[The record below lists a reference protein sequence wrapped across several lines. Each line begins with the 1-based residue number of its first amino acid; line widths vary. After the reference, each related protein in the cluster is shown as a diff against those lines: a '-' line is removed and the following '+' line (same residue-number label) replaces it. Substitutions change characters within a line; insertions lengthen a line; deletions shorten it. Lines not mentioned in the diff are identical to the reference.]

1 MDNFKKTGRPLR
13 ELSLCTGAGGGLL
26 GSEILGF
33 QTVCAVEIEPYCAG
47 VLCERQNE
55 GSLPLFPIWDNLK
68 TFDGRPWRGHAD
80 LITAG
85 FPCQDISSAN
95 NLRVGLNGEKSSLFY
110 EVHRIVCEVEP
121 GWVFLEN
128 SPLLTRLGLD
138 TVLQYMAQA
147 GYDAEWGVL
156 AASAVGASHQRE
168 RFWGLFRRQT
178 SDPHSKRLFLQR
190 PTIFQKKTR
199 SWIRCSLWREN
210 ESRLGRV
217 DNGVAHW
224 MDRLKAIGNG
234 QVPTCMAEA
243 FLQLTRRFLA

>member
-156 AASAVGASHQRE
+156 AASAVGAPHQRE
-168 RFWGLFRRQT
+168 RFWGLFRQT
-178 SDPHSKRLFLQR
+178 ANPNCKKFLLPKQHISDEQR
-190 PTIFQKKTR
+190 HPWVRRTA
-199 SWIRCSLWREN
+199 WRET
-210 ESRLGRV
+210 ESRLDRV
-217 DNGVAHW
+217 ADGVANR
-224 MDRLKAIGNG
+224 MDRFKAIGNG
-234 QVPTCMAEA
+234 QVPCCMAEA

>member
-110 EVHRIVCEVEP
+110 EVHRIICETQPE
-121 GWVFLEN
+121 WVFLEN
-128 SPLLTRLGLD
+128 SPLLTGLGLD

-156 AASAVGASHQRE
+156 AASAVGASHQRN
-168 RFWGLFRRQT
+168 RFWGLFRQSSYSYSNTFILRKQPI
-178 SDPHSKRLFLQR
+178 SEE
-190 PTIFQKKTR
+190 QKR
-199 SWIRCSLWREN
+199 SWVRRSVWREN
-210 ESRLGRV
+210 ESRLGRM
-217 DNGVAHW
+217 DNGVANW

-234 QVPTCMAEA
+234 QVPACMAEA
-243 FLQLTRRFLA
+243 FLQLLKRFLE